1 MLFAMLL
8 RLGIAHAAATPTA
21 GVIFVLAILLAVF
34 LLDWPWNWIAV
45 GAAAIWEIAQLTGAI
60 WWSQRRRAQT
70 GAEALRGTAARVVS
84 RCAPFGTVAVRGE
97 IWNARCE
104 GGAEVGEHVRVRGLQ
119 GLTLVVERDQLT
131 VNAPAS
137 HQRQ

>member
-1 MLFAMLL
+1 
-8 RLGIAHAAATPTA
+8 
-21 GVIFVLAILLAVF
+21 VIFLLAILLAIF
-34 LLDWPWNWIAV
+34 LLDSPWNWIAV
-45 GAAAIWEIAQLTGAI
+45 GAAAVWEILQLTGAI

-70 GAEALRGTAARVVS
+70 GAEALAGVEARVVS
-84 RCAPFGTVAVRGE
+84 RCEPFGKVAVRGE

-119 GLTLVVERDQLT
+119 GLVLLVERDQPT

-137 HQRQ
+137 HHRQ